1 MMTHS
6 GNPGAMPRRFAENSQ
21 AAGNLLIVAVI
32 GLSAAISVQAEAEE
46 KVTAFAHKYAPVYNN
61 TSAAPTL
68 MVSAPSFTA
77 LMESQASGLP
87 GSARHGLIGG
97 IHQGA
102 TAVTAGAA
110 KGQPVR
116 FEYTPGGS
124 IVLSAGGRSLD
135 TGLVAAQARPMAL
148 LVEKGNNGLVTLAD
162 RVTHSGKRGYRPQ
175 VASSYLDTEDG
186 YWLLWADAI
195 SENLFNRTDFGR
207 GEFPDGLT
215 IVDSQHP
222 VTISGDDGALEVR
235 AGEPWVAFWKANARE
250 AGRIIRYD
258 DFGVVMKPR
267 DQDDVRALEA
277 VRRVFKWAPVMRL
290 AAESDPVAF
299 RTFVRQLEQV
309 RIKTVTTPRLLIDE

>member
-6 GNPGAMPRRFAENSQ
+6 RIPGAMPRRFAANSR
-21 AAGNLLIVAVI
+21 AVGSLLIVAAI
-32 GLSAAISVQAEAEE
+32 GLSAVISVQAEAEE
-46 KVTAFAHKYAPVYNN
+46 KVTAFAHRYAPVYNN

-68 MVSAPSFTA
+68 MVNAPSFQA
-77 LMESQASGLP
+77 LMEAQASGLP

-102 TAVTAGAA
+102 TAVPVGAV
-110 KGQPVR
+110 KGKPVR

-124 IVLSAGGRSLD
+124 IVLSAGGRSLV
-135 TGLVAAQARPMAL
+135 TGLLAAQARPMAS
-148 LVEKGNNGLVTLAD
+148 LVEKGNNGLVTLTD

-195 SENLFNRTDFGR
+195 SENLFDRTDFGR

-215 IVDSQHP
+215 IVDSQRP
-222 VTISGDDGALEVR
+222 VTISGHDGALEVR
-235 AGEPWVAFWKANARE
+235 GGEPWVAFWKANGRE

-258 DFGVVMKPR
+258 DFGAVMKPR
-267 DQDDVRALEA
+267 DQDDVRAVEA
-277 VRRVFKWAPVMRL
+277 VRRAFKWAPVMRL

-299 RTFVRQLEQV
+299 RTFVHKLGEV
-309 RIKTVTTPRLLIDE
+309 RITTVSTPRLLIHE

>member
-1 MMTHS
+1 MMTHR
-6 GNPGAMPRRFAENSQ
+6 GNPGAMPRRFAEYSR
-21 AAGNLLIVAVI
+21 AAGSLLIVAAI
-32 GLSAAISVQAEAEE
+32 GLSAMISVQAEAEE
-46 KVTAFAHKYAPVYNN
+46 KVTAFAHKYAPLYNN
-61 TSAAPTL
+61 TSTVPTL
-68 MVSAPSFTA
+68 MVNAPSFTA

-102 TAVTAGAA
+102 TAVTVGAA

-124 IVLSAGGRSLD
+124 IVLSAGGRSLV
-135 TGLVAAQARPMAL
+135 TGLLAAQARPMAS
-148 LVEKGNNGLVTLAD
+148 LVEKGNNGLVTLTD
-162 RVTHSGKRGYRPQ
+162 RVTHNGKRGYRPQ

-195 SENLFNRTDFGR
+195 SENLFIGTDFGR

-215 IVDSQHP
+215 IVDSQRP
-222 VTISGDDGALEVR
+222 VTISSDNGVLEVR
-235 AGEPWVAFWKANARE
+235 AGEPWVAFWKANGRE

-258 DFGVVMKPR
+258 DFGALMKPR
-267 DQDDVRALEA
+267 DQDDVRAVEA

-299 RTFVRQLEQV
+299 GTFVRQLEEV
-309 RIKTVTTPRLLIDE
+309 RITTVTTPRLLLHE